1 MDDTIEVRL
10 PPSIQ
15 AAHDEREY
23 NLDRV
28 SPKTAEPRTMPDVSA
43 TTRRERDIWG
53 TSPLDRSPHRS
64 PATAYPNLENP
75 EESTQK
81 RKRSP
86 SVEEASYRQET
97 QRIRPHSH
105 QQHQRGESDLPRILT
120 ATETAAA
127 AIAAASAA
135 SRASKDN
142 EPEPPRTSAEPRDP
156 YDLSRSRE
164 YTARPYANEEREQQQ
179 QREQQQRDQ
188 QREQQQREQHHADMW
203 FSRAPRDDRHA
214 GPSNDNTA
222 YHQHQRSGSVHSP
235 AEDHSVNDSRQR
247 EKSVPHASA
256 SPQSEYGVNSPD
268 DDERPPVYGA
278 PFSPSNQKIGR
289 PLQQTDPK
297 RRKRN
302 FSNRTKTGCL
312 TCRKRKKKCS
322 NCVRGG
328 FICAGYPPQKG
339 HWGKPDPTKPTV
351 QIESKD
357 PTYVPPGA
365 YGMPG
370 PISGLQGGT
379 FHQQRRESLP
389 LYRGQALR
397 IQPPQ
402 GRPIVTDDDRPTAST
417 LPSALTSSDG
427 HNKLS
432 ALSAFSAPANVFP
445 TPVSAATTAPFPDRT
460 PKEYQRVPPLH
471 DLSRTTDP
479 ETPQLLTP
487 LPQIN
492 IHRSG
497 SPPYRQP
504 SPQQN
509 QLPPHQHQQPP
520 PQSQPQHLHHRQLS
534 QTEPPRQ
541 PQQRE
546 HEHDREHDHPPQHS
560 SQNPH
565 QPHHQSQQH
574 LQSPQ
579 QFHPQHP
586 HPAQHPSQQPLP
598 DHRSQQPPPM
608 QRHQPRH
615 GTLHQEPLSIERQAR
630 FLHHRPYSPQPI
642 APRQPHQKE
651 GGDEAE
657 DSKEAEEARIASRRN
672 VPFFS
677 TVPGPRRERE
687 EMQAGRPFYQFD
699 NELVDLRER
708 CAAAC
713 WKFNNS
719 TNPNIGVSQSERTRL
734 FKEIIQPRGAD
745 LQAPM
750 GPVGDQVVVDAP
762 FHADYGYNITI
773 GNAVHIGR
781 NCHFSD
787 AMQISIGNRVT
798 IGPNVSF
805 FTTAPSTDPM
815 ERDGVHSALQGR
827 GITIADDVFIGG
839 NVTILAG
846 VHIGKGAVVG
856 AGSVVTSSL
865 PGFTVSHGSPATVKR
880 GMAQA

>member
-23 NLDRV
+23 SLNRV
-28 SPKTAEPRTMPDVSA
+28 SPKTAEPRTMPDVPA
-43 TTRRERDIWG
+43 ATRRERDIWG
-53 TSPLDRSPHRS
+53 TSPPDRSPRRS
-64 PATAYPNLENP
+64 PASGYPNLENP

-86 SVEEASYRQET
+86 SVEDAAYRQDA
-97 QRIRPHSH
+97 QRVRSH
-105 QQHQRGESDLPRILT
+105 QHQQRQRGESDLPRIMT

-127 AIAAASAA
+127 AIAAAASAVSGA
-135 SRASKDN
+135 SREKEL
-142 EPEPPRTSAEPRDP
+142 EPSRASAEPRDS
-156 YDLSRSRE
+156 YDLSRGRD
-164 YTARPYANEEREQQQ
+164 YTARSYADEEREQQQ
-179 QREQQQRDQ
+179 RREQQHRDQQHREQQ
-188 QREQQQREQHHADMW
+188 QREQQQREQNRVDLWISQTA
-203 FSRAPRDDRHA
+203 RDERQS
-214 GPSNDNTA
+214 GPSYDNAA
-222 YHQHQRSGSVHSP
+222 YHQRSGSMQSP
-235 AEDHSVNDSRQR
+235 AEENSANDSRQH
-247 EKSVPHASA
+247 EKSVHASA

-268 DDERPPVYGA
+268 DDERPPMYGT
-278 PFSPSNQKIGR
+278 PFSPSNQKIGP
-289 PLQQTDPK
+289 PLQQTDAK

-312 TCRKRKKKCS
+312 TCRKRKKKCDETKPECS

-370 PISGLQGGT
+370 PLNGVQGGT

-397 IQPPQ
+397 IEPPQ
-402 GRPIVTDDDRPTAST
+402 GRLLLSDDDRPTAST
-417 LPSALTSSDG
+417 LPSALTSADG
-427 HNKLS
+427 HTKLS

-445 TPVSAATTAPFPDRT
+445 TPVSAATTVPFPDRT
-460 PKEYQRVPPLH
+460 PLKEYQRVPPLH
-471 DLSRTTDP
+471 ELNRGADP

-497 SPPYRQP
+497 SPSYRQP
-504 SPQQN
+504 SQEQN
-509 QLPPHQHQQPP
+509 QLP
-520 PQSQPQHLHHRQLS
+520 QPQPIHHRQHS
-534 QTEPPRQ
+534 QTEPPR
-541 PQQRE
+541 PHEGERDHE
-546 HEHDREHDHPPQHS
+546 HEHGIQHVPQNSHPG
-560 SQNPH
+560 H
-565 QPHHQSQQH
+565 Q

-579 QFHPQHP
+579 PFHAQHP
-586 HPAQHPSQQPLP
+586 HPAHHQSQPMLE
-598 DHRSQQPPPM
+598 HRSQPPLH
-608 QRHQPRH
+608 RQPRQ
-615 GTLHQEPLSIERQAR
+615 GPLHQDPMPADRQAR
-630 FLHHRPYSPQPI
+630 FLHQYSPQSHMPPQQQQQ
-642 APRQPHQKE
+642 APQQPPQQPLE
-651 GGDEAE
+651 NAE
-657 DSKEAEEARIASRRN
+657 DAPESREAEEARVAARRN

-677 TVPGPRRERE
+677 TVPGPRREKE
-687 EMQAGRPFYQFD
+687 EMHAGRPFYQFD
-699 NELVDLRER
+699 NELVDARER
-708 CAAAC
+708 CVAAC

-719 TNPNIGVSQSERTRL
+719 TNPNIGVSQSERSRL
-734 FKEIIQPRGAD
+734 FKEILQPRGSEIH
-745 LQAPM
+745 
-750 GPVGDQVVVDAP
+750 GPTGAVGEQVVVDAP
-762 FHADYGYNITI
+762 FHADYGYNISI

-787 AMQISIGNRVT
+787 AMPISIGNRVT

-805 FTTAPSTDPM
+805 FTAAPSTDPM

-827 GITIADDVFIGG
+827 RITIEDDVFIGG

-846 VHIGKGAVVG
+846 VCIGKGAVVG
-856 AGSVVTSSL
+856 AGSVVTSASQSV
-865 PGFTVSHGSPATVKR
+865 TATLLS
-880 GMAQA
+880 